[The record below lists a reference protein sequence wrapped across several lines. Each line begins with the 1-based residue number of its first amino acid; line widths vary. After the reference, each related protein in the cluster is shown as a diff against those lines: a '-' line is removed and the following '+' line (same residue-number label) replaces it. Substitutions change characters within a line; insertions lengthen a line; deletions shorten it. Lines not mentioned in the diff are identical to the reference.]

1 MQKPR
6 TGGALRGVLV
16 SLLRGKLP
24 KADDRPRP
32 GFPGCPLTLTVHQG
46 SDLAPVVR
54 LDLAVGESDHTGL
67 FVHLYSGHGANV
79 IQRHPFLRV
88 GVVDVEFQLER
99 AFFDRHV
106 ATWLSKDNTKKPQVL
121 KGFTFISNFIEKSI
135 S

>member
-6 TGGALRGVLV
+6 TGRALRGVLV

-24 KADDRPRP
+24 KADDRPRS
-32 GFPGCPLTLTVHQG
+32 GFPGCTLTLTVHQG
-46 SDLAPVVR
+46 SDIAPVVR

-79 IQRHPFLRV
+79 IQHYPFLPV
-88 GVVDVEFQLER
+88 GVVDVERQLER

-106 ATWLSKDNTKKPQVL
+106 ATFWLSKDNTKKP
-121 KGFTFISNFIEKSI
+121 
-135 S
+135 